1 MRHMLRLRTIGSA
14 LALTLL
20 FSSAA
25 LGQGRFEITPMAGIS
40 TAGSVDLN
48 TEVSDNQ
55 SFSVG
60 SGFTWGGTLGYYLSR
75 YISFEVEY
83 ARQNSN
89 LSPDFNIDP
98 DLPASVGLGVD
109 QILGNFVFQTNLAGG
124 TFSPFFLV
132 GAGAAI
138 FTPDNADLPLDLE
151 LDSATRFQWGIGA
164 GLKVFVSSNVG
175 FRFQGRYRP
184 TNAGSQPEF
193 WCGIWTCG
201 VVDATQY
208 LNSGEFLGGVI
219 IRI

>member
-1 MRHMLRLRTIGSA
+1 VRNMFRLKTIGSA

-25 LGQGRFEITPMAGIS
+25 LGQGKLEITPMVGVS
-40 TAGSVDLN
+40 TAGGVDIN
-48 TEVSDNQ
+48 TDVAQRTSL
-55 SFSVG
+55 SVG

-75 YISFEVEY
+75 YVQFEVQY
-83 ARQNSN
+83 ARQNSSLAPSFDVGPEDP
-89 LSPDFNIDP
+89 LSI
-98 DLPASVGLGVD
+98 GLGID

-138 FTPDNADLPLDLE
+138 FTPDNRDIGDLDPI
-151 LDSATRFQWGIGA
+151 DSATRFQWGIGG

-175 FRFQGRYRP
+175 FRFQGRYKP
-184 TNAGSQPEF
+184 TNAGSEVQF

-201 VVDATQY
+201 PVNATQY

>member
-25 LGQGRFEITPMAGIS
+25 FGQGKLEITPMVGIS
-40 TAGSVDLN
+40 TAGGVDIN
-48 TEVSDNQ
+48 TDVAQRTSL
-55 SFSVG
+55 SVG

-75 YISFEVEY
+75 YVQFEVQY
-83 ARQNSN
+83 ARQNSSLAPSFDVEPGDP
-89 LSPDFNIDP
+89 LSI
-98 DLPASVGLGVD
+98 GLGID

-138 FTPDNADLPLDLE
+138 FTPDNRDIGDLDPI
-151 LDSATRFQWGIGA
+151 DSSTRFQWGIGG
-164 GLKVFVSSNVG
+164 GLKVFVSNRVG
-175 FRFQGRYRP
+175 FRFQGRYKP
-184 TNAGSQPEF
+184 TNAGSEVQF

-201 VVDATQY
+201 PVNATQY
-208 LNSGEFLGGVI
+208 LSSGEFLGGVI
-219 IRI
+219 IRL

>member
-1 MRHMLRLRTIGSA
+1 MFRFRTLGSA

-25 LGQGRFEITPMAGIS
+25 FGQGKLEITPMVGIS
-40 TAGSVDLN
+40 TAGGVDIN
-48 TEVSDNQ
+48 TEVTQ
-55 SFSVG
+55 RESFSVG

-75 YISFEVEY
+75 YVQFEVQY
-83 ARQNSN
+83 ARQNSS
-89 LSPDFNIDP
+89 LAPEFDSPTGPSSI
-98 DLPASVGLGVD
+98 GLGID
-109 QILGNFVFQTNLAGG
+109 QILGNFVFQTNLADGML
-124 TFSPFFLV
+124 SPFFLV

-138 FTPDNADLPLDLE
+138 FTPDNRDIGDLDPIS
-151 LDSATRFQWGIGA
+151 SATRFQWGIGG

-175 FRFQGRYRP
+175 FRFQGRYKP
-184 TNAGSQPEF
+184 TNAGSEVQF

-201 VVDATQY
+201 PVDATQY

>member
-1 MRHMLRLRTIGSA
+1 MRHMFRLRTLGSA

-20 FSSAA
+20 LSSAA
-25 LGQGRFEITPMAGIS
+25 LGQGKLEITPMVGIS
-40 TAGSVDLN
+40 TAGGVDIN
-48 TEVSDNQ
+48 TEISERQ

-75 YISFEVEY
+75 YIQFEVQY
-83 ARQNSN
+83 ARQNSS
-89 LSPDFNIDP
+89 LAPSFDIGPEEPGSI
-98 DLPASVGLGVD
+98 GLGID

-138 FTPDNADLPLDLE
+138 FTPDNRDIGEIDPI
-151 LDSATRFQWGIGA
+151 DSTTRFQWGIGG
-164 GLKVFVSSNVG
+164 GLKVFVNSNIG
-175 FRFQGRYRP
+175 FRFQGRYKP
-184 TNAGSQPEF
+184 TNAGSEVQY

-201 VVDATQY
+201 PVNATQY

>member
-1 MRHMLRLRTIGSA
+1 MLRLRVFGSA
-14 LALTLL
+14 LALVLL
-20 FSSAA
+20 ASSAA
-25 LGQGRFEITPMAGIS
+25 LGQGKLEITPMAGVS
-40 TAGSVDLN
+40 TAGGVDIN
-48 TEVSDNQ
+48 TEATGRE

-75 YISFEVEY
+75 YVQFEIQY
-83 ARQNSN
+83 ARQNSS
-89 LSPDFNIDP
+89 LSADFTLDPDFP
-98 DLPASVGLGVD
+98 ESVDLGVD

-138 FTPDNADLPLDLE
+138 FTPDNSDLPGDLQV
-151 LDSATRFQWGIGA
+151 DSATRFQWGIGG

-175 FRFQGRYRP
+175 FRFQGRYKP
-184 TNAGSQPEF
+184 TNAGSQLEF

-201 VVDATQY
+201 PVNATQY

>member
-1 MRHMLRLRTIGSA
+1 MRNMFRFRTLGSA

-25 LGQGRFEITPMAGIS
+25 FGQGKLEITPMVGIS
-40 TAGSVDLN
+40 TAGSVDIN
-48 TEVSDNQ
+48 TDVADRTSL
-55 SFSVG
+55 SVG

-75 YISFEVEY
+75 YIQFEVEY
-83 ARQNSN
+83 ARQNSS
-89 LSPDFNIDP
+89 LSPSFDVGTDP
-98 DLPASVGLGVD
+98 LSIGLGID
-109 QILGNFVFQTNLAGG
+109 QILGNFVFQTNLADGML
-124 TFSPFFLV
+124 SPFFLV

-138 FTPDNADLPLDLE
+138 LTPDNRDIGDLDPI
-151 LDSATRFQWGIGA
+151 DSATRFQWGIGG

-184 TNAGSQPEF
+184 INAGSEVQF

-201 VVDATQY
+201 PVNATQY
-208 LNSGEFLGGVI
+208 LSTGEFLGGVI

>member
-1 MRHMLRLRTIGSA
+1 MRNMFRFRTLGSA

-25 LGQGRFEITPMAGIS
+25 FGQGKLEITPMVGIS
-40 TAGSVDLN
+40 TAGGVDIN
-48 TEVSDNQ
+48 TEVTQ
-55 SFSVG
+55 RESFSVG

-75 YISFEVEY
+75 YVQFEVQY
-83 ARQNSN
+83 ARQNSS
-89 LSPDFNIDP
+89 LAPEFDSPTGPSSI
-98 DLPASVGLGVD
+98 GLGID
-109 QILGNFVFQTNLAGG
+109 QILGNFVFQTNLADGML
-124 TFSPFFLV
+124 SPFFLV

-138 FTPDNADLPLDLE
+138 FTPDNRDIGDLDPIS
-151 LDSATRFQWGIGA
+151 SATRFQWGIGG

-175 FRFQGRYRP
+175 FRFQGRYKP
-184 TNAGSQPEF
+184 TNAGSEVQF

-201 VVDATQY
+201 PVDATQY

>member
-1 MRHMLRLRTIGSA
+1 LGSA

-25 LGQGRFEITPMAGIS
+25 FGQGKLEITPMVGIS
-40 TAGSVDLN
+40 TAGGVDIN
-48 TEVSDNQ
+48 TEVTQ
-55 SFSVG
+55 RESFSVG

-75 YISFEVEY
+75 YVQFEVQY
-83 ARQNSN
+83 ARQNSS
-89 LSPDFNIDP
+89 LSPSFDVGTDP
-98 DLPASVGLGVD
+98 LSIGLGID
-109 QILGNFVFQTNLAGG
+109 QILGNFVFQTNLADGML
-124 TFSPFFLV
+124 SPFFLV

-138 FTPDNADLPLDLE
+138 FTPDNRDIGDLDPIS
-151 LDSATRFQWGIGA
+151 SATRFQWGIGG

-175 FRFQGRYRP
+175 FRFQGRYKP
-184 TNAGSQPEF
+184 TNAGSEVQF

-201 VVDATQY
+201 PVDATQY

>member
-1 MRHMLRLRTIGSA
+1 MFRLRTLGSA

-20 FSSAA
+20 LSSAA
-25 LGQGRFEITPMAGIS
+25 LGQGKLEITPMVGIS
-40 TAGSVDLN
+40 TAGGVDIN
-48 TEVSDNQ
+48 TEISERQ

-75 YISFEVEY
+75 YIQFEVQY
-83 ARQNSN
+83 ARQNSS
-89 LSPDFNIDP
+89 LAPSFDIGPEEPGSI
-98 DLPASVGLGVD
+98 GLGID

-138 FTPDNADLPLDLE
+138 FTPDNRDIGEIDPI
-151 LDSATRFQWGIGA
+151 DSTTRFQWGIGG
-164 GLKVFVSSNVG
+164 GLKVFVNSNIG
-175 FRFQGRYRP
+175 FRFQGRYKP
-184 TNAGSQPEF
+184 TNAGSEVQY

-201 VVDATQY
+201 PVNATQY